1 VEIPASVFSFLGE
14 CVVTAGTSTP
24 LQKSTS
30 AATEYQMLQFLISQR
45 LLKVQT
51 VTLVQV
57 IAVYGGGI
65 APVGTLDVLPLVDQ
79 IDGAG
84 NAIPHEVLFNRPYV
98 RAQGGQCALIVD
110 PEVGDRG
117 VMVFGSRDLSAVLA
131 SGKEGPPP
139 SRRLF
144 DYADGLY
151 LYSIPR
157 VAPTTY
163 IQVSSAGIV
172 MRAASV
178 NINGAVISGSGII
191 TDGDGVVS
199 NTHVHPGQGSLEA
212 PSSGGPVTGDT
223 GPPT

>member
-1 VEIPASVFSFLGE
+1 MSINI
-14 CVVTAGTSTP
+14 STP
-24 LQKSTS
+24 LQKPTS

-51 VTLVQV
+51 VTLVEV
-57 IAVYGGGI
+57 TAVYGGGV

-84 NAIPHEVLFNRPYV
+84 NAIAHETLFNRPYV
-98 RAQGGQCALIVD
+98 RAQGGQNAVIVD
-110 PEVGDRG
+110 PVIGDIG

-131 SGKEGPPP
+131 SGQEGPPA
-139 SRRLF
+139 SRRSF

-172 MRAASV
+172 MHASTV
-178 NINGAVISGSGII
+178 NINGAVISNSGEV
-191 TDGDGVVS
+191 TDGAGVVLG
-199 NTHVHPGQGSLEA
+199 THVHPGQGSLEA